1 MNNKKLVRDVLL
13 SIPLGVLY
21 VFFINKI
28 LQLLTSETV
37 YEEKVKKSIAI
48 SFIIIIVGYVL
59 AFKVFTS
66 GKLKNR
72 IIKYSLIFGTSLLL
86 INSILYQ
93 WTELNTDT
101 KALMTGILL
110 ILLFVLSYKL

>member
-48 SFIIIIVGYVL
+48 SFIAIIVGYVL
-59 AFKVFTS
+59 AFKIFSS

-72 IIKYSLIFGTSLLL
+72 IIKYSLILGTSLLL

-110 ILLFVLSYKL
+110 VLLFVLSYKL